1 MRARFRGIL
10 WSAAAGCARFALMG
24 KHTADIEK
32 VGEILDHSLKRLE
45 LSGQLSDYGVWPIW
59 NDTVG
64 PMIARN
70 AQPEKIRNG
79 TLFVKVSSPIW
90 MQQLHYMKDTIA
102 DKLNHELG
110 REAVKNIFFFVGKVE
125 AETVGE
131 QAAGPAP
138 SPAPGPEAKL
148 DDGTLA
154 EIKDPEVRRA
164 LRRLFAARSRRP
176 KE

>member
-1 MRARFRGIL
+1 
-10 WSAAAGCARFALMG
+10 MG
-24 KHTADIEK
+24 KHTPQIEK
-32 VGEILDHSLKRLE
+32 VGEILDQSLKRLE
-45 LSGQLSDYGVWPIW
+45 LAGRLSDYGVWPIW

-102 DKLNHELG
+102 DKLNQKLG
-110 REAVKNIFFFVGKVE
+110 REAVKNIFFYVGKVE
-125 AETVGE
+125 AEAVGD
-131 QAAGPAP
+131 QAAEPAASP
-138 SPAPGPEAKL
+138 SPNPEISL
-148 DDGTLA
+148 DDATLA

-164 LRRLFAARSRRP
+164 LRRLFAAHSRRP
-176 KE
+176 KK